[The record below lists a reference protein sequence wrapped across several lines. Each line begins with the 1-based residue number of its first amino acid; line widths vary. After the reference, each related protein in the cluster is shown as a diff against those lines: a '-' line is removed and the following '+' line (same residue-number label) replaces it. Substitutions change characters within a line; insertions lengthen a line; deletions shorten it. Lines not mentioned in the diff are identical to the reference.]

1 MFIIKEKDADK
12 LFVEIVKR
20 LDKLEV
26 RGDSVEHLYLIRL
39 ALKKIIESI
48 EEPKEQKEKEKEV

>member
-1 MFIIKEKDADK
+1 VFIIKEKDADK